1 MTTKE
6 IIQQAQHLYY
16 SNGGNLT
23 KRQCAE
29 LVPMPNAEDIR
40 DVCNIF
46 DMNYLDYIEGEI

>member
-6 IIQQAQHLYY
+6 IVQYAQHLYY

-29 LVPMPNAEDIR
+29 SVPIPDAEDLR
-40 DVCNIF
+40 DEYNIF
-46 DMNYLDYIEGEI
+46 DIDYKDYLEGEI

>member
-1 MTTKE
+1 MTTNE

-29 LVPMPNAEDIR
+29 RVPMPNAEDLR
-40 DVCNIF
+40 DEYNIF
-46 DMNYLDYIEGEI
+46 DINYLDYLEGEI